1 MKKGL
6 YPAIVYVLLFSVGIA
21 VFAFFYYFTDNFVS
35 DKNLE
40 LEKMQAEKICYFLQS
55 LKNKEAEIKLS
66 IGNFRIETN
75 PLKIVSS
82 SVYNCNIGLNTS
94 GSCSKE
100 CKIKVSKNRLV
111 FS

>member
-6 YPAIVYVLLFSVGIA
+6 YPAIVYVLLFSVGIS

-40 LEKMQAEKICYFLQS
+40 LEKLQAEKICYFLQS
-55 LKNKEAEIKLS
+55 LKNKEVEIKLS

-82 SVYNCNIGLNTS
+82 SVYNCNIGFNAS